1 MNAIEHIE
9 EQLKTLKTS
18 ELKAVCRVLRQ
29 KKPIKYSKLQK
40 GDMIREITNFL
51 DFSEAFDPVTKR
63 LRKRNPETVAK
74 RMNELVEIVCL
85 KRLRCEDTKREQEE
99 YRKLRNELI
108 FH

>member
-1 MNAIEHIE
+1 MDAIIHIE

-51 DFSEAFDPVTKR
+51 DFSEAFNPATIKKNADVT
-63 LRKRNPETVAK
+63 RKSYQR
-74 RMNELVEIVCL
+74 R
-85 KRLRCEDTKREQEE
+85 
-99 YRKLRNELI
+99 
-108 FH
+108 